1 MFPTLK
7 TGAVMQYPGKRTL
20 QFSTD
25 VVRFLDGTE
34 QRYRDYPSV
43 LHRWTIQL
51 DLLDESELAALRP
64 VLRHEPGQVRKLLLY
79 RSMGRNSLSEL
90 QPGHGHSSDFR

>member
-7 TGAVMQYPGKRTL
+7 TGAVMQYPGKRIL

-34 QRYRDYPSV
+34 QRYREYKEGGTGEEKQGV
-43 LHRWTIQL
+43 
-51 DLLDESELAALRP
+51 
-64 VLRHEPGQVRKLLLY
+64 
-79 RSMGRNSLSEL
+79 
-90 QPGHGHSSDFR
+90 